1 MSDAALSVEANGIN
15 QIAENERK
23 GTPRDLFWPWFAA
36 NVSVLGVAYGSYVL
50 GFAISFWQ
58 AALVGVLGI
67 VLSFLLVGIISIAGK
82 RGSAPTMTLTR
93 AAFGVRGGRLPS
105 FISWLLTVGWETS
118 LVVVAVLATA
128 TILDRLG
135 AGGGTATKV
144 VALIVI
150 VALVALGGALG
161 FNLIMRAQR
170 WITWIAGALTV
181 VYLVFAADHVDFA
194 TVSGLPGG
202 STAAVI
208 GALVFTMTG
217 FGLGWV
223 NAAADYSRYLPRSAS
238 TRGVVLWTTLGSSL
252 PPVILLVFGILLAG
266 SSKDLNSA
274 IGLDPVG
281 ALTTIL
287 PTWFLVPFAVV
298 TILGLVSGAI
308 MDVYSSGL
316 ALLNVGLKAPRWVA
330 VCIDSTLMLIG
341 AIYVVFVANDF
352 LGPFQGFLITLGV
365 PIAAWCGIFVAD
377 ILLRKADYA
386 EAELFTPGGRYGDV
400 RWTSVGLVVV
410 GSAVGWG
417 LVTNT
422 MASWLDWQGYL
433 LGPIGG
439 KDGDWAFAN
448 LGVIVSLAI
457 GFIGYLLLGRGAVRA
472 QERIPAVTGSVVTN
486 AQTEGVS

>member
-1 MSDAALSVEANGIN
+1 
-15 QIAENERK
+15 
-23 GTPRDLFWPWFAA
+23 
-36 NVSVLGVAYGSYVL
+36 
-50 GFAISFWQ
+50 
-58 AALVGVLGI
+58 
-67 VLSFLLVGIISIAGK
+67 
-82 RGSAPTMTLTR
+82 
-93 AAFGVRGGRLPS
+93 
-105 FISWLLTVGWETS
+105 
-118 LVVVAVLATA
+118 
-128 TILDRLG
+128 
-135 AGGGTATKV
+135 
-144 VALIVI
+144 
-150 VALVALGGALG
+150 
-161 FNLIMRAQR
+161 
-170 WITWIAGALTV
+170 
-181 VYLVFAADHVDFA
+181 
-194 TVSGLPGG
+194 
-202 STAAVI
+202 
-208 GALVFTMTG
+208 
-217 FGLGWV
+217 
-223 NAAADYSRYLPRSAS
+223 
-238 TRGVVLWTTLGSSL
+238 
-252 PPVILLVFGILLAG
+252 
-266 SSKDLNSA
+266 
-274 IGLDPVG
+274 
-281 ALTTIL
+281 
-287 PTWFLVPFAVV
+287 
-298 TILGLVSGAI
+298 
-308 MDVYSSGL
+308 
-316 ALLNVGLKAPRWVA
+316 VA

>member
-1 MSDAALSVEANGIN
+1 MSDTALSVEANGIN
-15 QIAENERK
+15 SISEAERK
-23 GTPRDLFWPWFAA
+23 GRPADLFWPWFAA
-36 NVSVLGVAYGSYVL
+36 NVSVLGVSYGSYIL
-50 GFAISFWQ
+50 GFGLSLWQ
-58 AALVGVLGI
+58 ATLVGVLGI
-67 VLSFLLVGIISIAGK
+67 VVSFLFVGVISIAGK

-105 FISWLLTVGWETS
+105 LISWLLTVGWETS

-128 TILDRLG
+128 TIFDRLG
-135 AGGGTATKV
+135 VGGGAATKV
-144 VALIVI
+144 LALIVI
-150 VALVALGGALG
+150 VAVVALGGTLG
-161 FNLIMRAQR
+161 FNLIMRAQK
-170 WITWIAGALTV
+170 WITWIAGALTLA
-181 VYLVFAADHVDFA
+181 YLVFAADHIDLG
-194 TVSGLPGG
+194 TVAELPNG
-202 STAAVI
+202 STAAVV
-208 GALVFTMTG
+208 GAFVFTMTG

-238 TRGVVLWTTLGSSL
+238 TPGVVAWTTVGSSL
-252 PPVILLVFGILLAG
+252 PPVALVLAGILLAG
-266 SSKDLNSA
+266 SSSDLNAA
-274 IGLDPVG
+274 IVTDPVG

-287 PTWFLVPFAVV
+287 PTWFLLPFALA

-341 AIYVVFVANDF
+341 AVYVVFFAGDF

-365 PIAAWCGIFVAD
+365 PIAAWCGIFIAD
-377 ILLRKADYA
+377 ILLRRRDYA
-386 EAELFTPGGRYGDV
+386 EAELFRSDGRYGDV
-400 RWTSVGLVVV
+400 RWVSVALVVV
-410 GSAVGWG
+410 GSIIGWG

-448 LGVIVSLAI
+448 LGVLVALVL
-457 GFIGYLLLGRGAVRA
+457 GFVGYLLLGRGAVRSQEA
-472 QERIPAVTGSVVTN
+472 QPAVTGSPVTN